1 MFAIAYWHVL
11 LLSVNVIAKLWARVY
26 HPQILLWS
34 SRPEFNSEVSW
45 YMAFLKTCWVLHI
58 NKSIL
63 VKVSSGHTWDFGK
76 VSDQLESFDSAAPT
90 LVWLHH
96 SFEELIQ
103 TEIHETVTRIEVWLR
118 KSVSFLNLSKCYIVA
133 LTFNSLGSNLK
144 IPDQS
149 MVLERIFYHKSR
161 MAASGGTFIGV
172 PSSSNN
178 DGKISL

>member
-11 LLSVNVIAKLWARVY
+11 LFSVNVIAKLWARVY
-26 HPQILLWS
+26 HLQILLWC

-45 YMAFLKTCWVLHI
+45 YVAFLKTSWVLHI

-76 VSDQLESFDSAAPT
+76 VSDQLECFDSAALT

-96 SFEELIQ
+96 SFEEQIQ
-103 TEIHETVTRIEVWLR
+103 TEIYETVTRIEAWLR
-118 KSVSFLNLSKCYIVA
+118 KIVSFLYLSKCYIVA
-133 LTFNSLGSNLK
+133 LTFNSLGTNLK
-144 IPDQS
+144 IPDRS
-149 MVLERIFYHKSR
+149 VVLERTFYQKSR

-172 PSSSNN
+172 TSTSNN